1 MKKTWI
7 MIIAVILTVI
17 IVGIIFG
24 INLAKKEE
32 SFIIKVNTEELK
44 QKLEQK
50 ETFILL
56 VSKENCSYCKEYAP
70 ILNRVLKEYKL
81 NAYEVDWK
89 ELRNDTDLSKTYS
102 ISGTPTTIFIHD
114 GEENTTINR
123 IVGTTTYNK
132 VKEKLKERGFIK
144 G

>member
-7 MIIAVILTVI
+7 I
-17 IVGIIFG
+17 IVTIIFVIAIIGIVLG
-24 INLAKKEE
+24 INLTKKEE

-44 QKLEQK
+44 QKLERK

-81 NAYEVDWK
+81 NAYEVDWND
-89 ELRNDTDLSKTYS
+89 LRKDADLSKNYS
-102 ISGTPTTIFIHD
+102 ISGTPTTIFINN
-114 GEENTTINR
+114 GEETTSINR
-123 IVGTTTYNK
+123 IVGTSTYKK

-144 G
+144 E